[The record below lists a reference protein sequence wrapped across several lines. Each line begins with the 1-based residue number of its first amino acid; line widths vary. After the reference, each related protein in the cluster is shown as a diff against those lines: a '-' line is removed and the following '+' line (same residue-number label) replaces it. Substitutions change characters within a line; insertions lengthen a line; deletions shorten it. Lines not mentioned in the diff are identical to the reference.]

1 MPSTT
6 GVITACSCVPTACI
20 THPRGEAGT
29 SNATNV
35 LSHHQRS
42 LCVAIERFEQVHQG
56 ISAKMPFVSFNEDP
70 DALYPGSLNSP
81 FLKEWSRK
89 YGSEGAA
96 GI

>member
-1 MPSTT
+1 
-6 GVITACSCVPTACI
+6 
-20 THPRGEAGT
+20 
-29 SNATNV
+29 
-35 LSHHQRS
+35 
-42 LCVAIERFEQVHQG
+42 
-56 ISAKMPFVSFNEDP
+56 MPFVSFNEDP